1 MYDKILAAAGR
12 LHGVAHKTPV
22 LTSRLLDEVVHGKV
36 FLKAENL
43 QRMGA
48 FKFRGAYNAIS
59 ALAPEAKAKGV
70 VTFSSGNHAQAI
82 ALSGQLLGVKT
93 TVVVPSDAPAVKL
106 EAAKGYGAE
115 LVLYNRQAESREEI
129 ARQLTDEHGYTLIP
143 PFDHEEVIAGQGTAA
158 KELIEQIGRLDYLFV
173 QVGGGGL
180 ISGSAIAAKQL
191 SPDCKVIGVEPELA
205 DDATRSFR
213 SGVLQRVENS
223 PTVADGLRSTCLGQI
238 TFPLIQRNV
247 DDMVTVSEKQIVAA
261 MYYLWTRMKVVVEPS
276 GAVGLAAI
284 MYGNVPVVGK
294 RVGAILSGGN
304 ADVRQANQF
313 FDKFM

>member
-1 MYDKILAAAGR
+1 MYEKILAAAER
-12 LHGVAHKTPV
+12 LNGVAHKTPV
-22 LTSRLLDEVVHGKV
+22 LTSRLLDEAVGAKV

-59 ALAPEAKAKGV
+59 ALPPEAKAKGV
-70 VTFSSGNHAQAI
+70 ITYSSGNHAQAI

-115 LVLYNRQAESREEI
+115 IVLYNRQTESREEI
-129 ARQLTDEHGYTLIP
+129 ARQLTERHKYTFIP
-143 PFDHEEVIAGQGTAA
+143 PFDHEDVIAGQGTAA
-158 KELIEQIGRLDYLFV
+158 KELIEEVRMIDYLFV

-191 SPDCKVIGVEPELA
+191 NPGCKVIGVEPELA
-205 DDATRSFR
+205 DDATRSFKT
-213 SGVLQRVENS
+213 GELQRVENS
-223 PTVADGLRSTCLGQI
+223 PTIADGLRSTSLGRI
-238 TFPLIQRNV
+238 TFPLIRQYV
-247 DDMVTVSEKQIVAA
+247 DDMVTVSDTQILRA
-261 MYYLWTRMKVVVEPS
+261 MYYLWTRMKIIVEPS

-284 MYGNVPVVGK
+284 MSSQLPVTGN
-294 RVGAILSGGN
+294 RAGAILSGGN
-304 ADVRQANQF
+304 ADVRQA
-313 FDKFM
+313 DKFFAEFC